1 MSKTTAKVNQLKAK
15 LLWFLAL
22 VLVGTLPA
30 ALLLIGLGVVYAL
43 QSQWLLIILAVSF
56 ASIAVVWLLSK
67 LWLNRMLA
75 KQPRVTTGEPTSLT
89 YPHWA
94 AFDEQV
100 WQQQQPL
107 IQELIGRQPD
117 WRTLP
122 MQSLE
127 LIQSISQSYD
137 KKSEYEFSVPEA
149 LRLIEEVSRRYREVL
164 VQQVPFIEQAKV
176 SYLKTG
182 IDNKNSI
189 SSGYKAYKLTY
200 NIYRAFRT
208 INPLAALVG
217 EARNLV
223 LNQLGKKLLSETDL
237 VLKQTFLEE
246 VCATAIDL
254 YSGRF
259 QDTLKDPD
267 DLAIEPAAS
276 PIRVCFIGQVSAGK
290 STLVNALCDNVNAEV
305 NRLPSTEQSALYHCQ
320 LTDEFAL
327 ELCDLPGLDGSEKRQ
342 QMLLQ
347 QVQNCDLVIW
357 LLKANQSS
365 RQLDADFQAAMT
377 QVYQQAENRSKK
389 PPVQIAVLNQIDLL
403 LPPAQRQGPW
413 PVIPDVVN
421 QAIAYNEQLL
431 ALNVI
436 PTSLRED
443 APPFNLNSVMA
454 SIELQYE
461 QALHTQLN
469 RQRTGSHTRSKALNE
484 QWQRATV
491 LSKTLFNRVR
501 QSANKREED

>member
-1 MSKTTAKVNQLKAK
+1 MSKTTAKVSQLKAK
-15 LLWFLAL
+15 LLWFVTL

-30 ALLLIGLGVVYAL
+30 ILLLIGLGVVYAI

-56 ASIAVVWLLSK
+56 TSIAVVWLLSK

-75 KQPRVTTGEPTSLT
+75 KQPKSAPNQPTSLT

-100 WQQQQPL
+100 WQQQQP
-107 IQELIGRQPD
+107 IISELISRQPD
-117 WRTLP
+117 WRELP
-122 MQSLE
+122 LQSLE
-127 LIQSISQSYD
+127 LIQSIAASYD

-149 LRLIEEVSRRYREVL
+149 LRLIEEVSRRYRNVL
-164 VQQVPFIEQAKV
+164 QQQVPFIEQAKV
-176 SYLKTG
+176 SFLKTG
-182 IDNKNSI
+182 IDNKKSI
-189 SSGYKAYKLTY
+189 SSGFKAYKFTY

-223 LNQLGKKLLSETDL
+223 LNQLGKKLLSETDT

-246 VCATAIDL
+246 VGATAIDL

-259 QDTLKDPD
+259 QGSIAETDSQ
-267 DLAIEPAAS
+267 ASAEPAARS
-276 PIRVCFIGQVSAGK
+276 IRVGFIGQVSAGK
-290 STLVNALCDNVNAEV
+290 STLVNALCASVNAEV
-305 NRLPSTEQSALYHCQ
+305 NSLPSTEQSALYQCQ
-320 LTDEFAL
+320 LTDDLAL

-342 QMLLQ
+342 HMLLK
-347 QVQNCDLVIW
+347 QVQNCDVLIW

-365 RQLDADFQAAMT
+365 RQLDTSFQAAMKAI
-377 QVYQQAENRSKK
+377 YQQPENRSKK
-389 PPVQIAVLNQIDLL
+389 PPIQIAVLNQIDLL
-403 LPPAQRQGPW
+403 LPAAQRQGPW
-413 PVIPDVVN
+413 QEIPDVVN
-421 QAIAYNEQLL
+421 QAVAYNEQLL

-443 APPFNLNSVMA
+443 ATPFNLNSVMA

-461 QALHTQLN
+461 QAMHTQLN
-469 RQRTGSHTRSKALNE
+469 RQRLGGQPNSRALSE
-484 QWQRATV
+484 QWQRATT
-491 LSKTLFNRVR
+491 LSKTLFKRVR
-501 QSANKREED
+501 QRSEKEG